1 MRPWPAGPLK
11 SLARALLSSSH
22 RSRVSASPFPA
33 ALLRSSPAAASS
45 PPCRTQGHSRR
56 VCWYLASHALPPCGC
71 TMQYPLGWP
80 TGAVGT
86 TQQGMSRPAVPAAA
100 SSHDR
105 QSKCARSAGQLLTSR
120 KPAAAHDRPPW
131 APSAPSPPPFPR
143 HPARIAGGGC
153 RRARPLL
160 GTSPCSLL
168 FGLPPPLVPH
178 LPNHLSAA
186 CVTIFE
192 P

>member
-1 MRPWPAGPLK
+1 MSTTIVLPEHA
-11 SLARALLSSSH
+11 ARQPPRDRERH
-22 RSRVSASPFPA
+22 RPA
-33 ALLRSSPAAASS
+33 ARLGGAAIGVCIFGSFADHMAAHNVSHTPAPRGNHRCPRAAH
-45 PPCRTQGHSRR
+45 PNASR
-56 VCWYLASHALPPCGC
+56 G
-71 TMQYPLGWP
+71 
-80 TGAVGT
+80 GAVAEGSVT
-86 TQQGMSRPAVPAAA
+86 CETATPIV
-100 SSHDR
+100 
-105 QSKCARSAGQLLTSR
+105 CL
-120 KPAAAHDRPPW
+120 
-131 APSAPSPPPFPR
+131 PSPPPFPR